1 MQNSQITNRHPRMTR
16 EARTLEAMIRIYC
29 RGHHA
34 TGGKRL
40 CAECADLQAYAR
52 LRLEKCPF
60 QENKVTCA
68 KCPVHCYRA
77 DMRARVRQVMRYA
90 GPRMLFRHPILALLH
105 LLVDGKRERPVRTNR
120 NPDTA

>member
-1 MQNSQITNRHPRMTR
+1 MTR

-34 TGGKRL
+34 TRGKSL
-40 CAECADLQAYAR
+40 CTECADLQAYAG

-60 QENKVTCA
+60 QEAKTTCA
-68 KCPVHCYRA
+68 KCPVHCYRPE
-77 DMRARVRQVMRYA
+77 MRVRVRQVMRYA

-105 LLVDGKRERPVRTNR
+105 LVVDGKRALPVRPIR
-120 NPDTA
+120 KPDTA